1 MKNTF
6 VVAGSLLACVGCSD
20 IPEEYNDTE
29 RASFNTTG
37 VNDDSNSIVNTTSD
51 TTEEDSF
58 GVLKY
63 VDILSAEFLFIAPK
77 KSNSSSRTS
86 SRYNYEE
93 ETGCNDEDYDNVT
106 GVLLPSTYHDC
117 VVDVL
122 FKIIETG
129 AIEEVKYLDADNKT
143 YTITHYPISIDN
155 IDSNYTAFIF
165 GLDNMNPS
173 HCYLV
178 NKSTGQIYDLGGED
192 NNCPT
197 EQGFIKRKKIFT
209 DNQSNMYY
217 RYWTSGDVYN
227 LRKVDY
233 SNPDNIT
240 SSSYISNT
248 ENINHFIVDSFG
260 NVVYTIWESPFR
272 TRLRKSNGGYF
283 NLYTGTDLLYWIGLD
298 NNIYSFG
305 GSEDKVEKFVFDSN
319 NDVTIDTYSE
329 HAQISNNEHTEI
341 LKLSEVVV
349 FVKGGNERS
358 INITVDNDGTFNKV
372 EDVPLSTINSAR
384 SSDNYVY
391 ISGTDKYSNN
401 SVLVK
406 FDPVESSFSQ
416 MYDKGT
422 YDIYN
427 FNVTSDDI
435 ITFSALRMN
444 DGKKVLGKIDN
455 ETVSIIDEYMD
466 EEINVL
472 EEI

>member
-1 MKNTF
+1 MKNAF
-6 VVAGSLLACVGCSD
+6 VVAGSLLAFVGCSD
-20 IPEEYNDTE
+20 IPEEYDNTE
-29 RASFNTTG
+29 STSFNTTTEVTEAGG
-37 VNDDSNSIVNTTSD
+37 VSNTYDDNNTT
-51 TTEEDSF
+51 DSEINK
-58 GVLKY
+58 GLTSIEY
-63 VDILSAEFLFIAPK
+63 VDILSAEVLFIAQK
-77 KSNSSSRTS
+77 KSNESNSRSSSRL
-86 SRYNYEE
+86 NYEE
-93 ETGCNDEDYDNVT
+93 ETGCND
-106 GVLLPSTYHDC
+106 C
-117 VVDVL
+117 VIDVL
-122 FKIIETG
+122 FKITETG
-129 AIEEVKYLDADNKT
+129 AIEEVKYLDVDNKT
-143 YTITHYPISIDN
+143 YTITHHPISIDN

-165 GLDNMNPS
+165 GLDDMNPS

-197 EQGFIKRKKIFT
+197 KQGFIKRKKIFT

-305 GSEDKVEKFVFDSN
+305 GSEDKVEKFVFDSDN
-319 NDVTIDTYSE
+319 NVTIDTYSE

-349 FVKGGNERS
+349 FVKGNGRS

-372 EDVPLSTINSAR
+372 VDVPLSTINFAR

-391 ISGTDKYSNN
+391 ISGTDKYTNN

-427 FNVTSDDI
+427 FNVTNDDI

-455 ETVSIIDEYMD
+455 EIVSIIDEYMN